1 MDYWPEMGDLNQG
14 SEDAKQQKGDR
25 GRGAGGVRIGLILPE
40 NDCAMV
46 NGRETNRFVE
56 QQDYATPELRSAGSL
71 FGTVASGLCV
81 TQCRGLTTGAK
92 SVIIEARNVSTRKWQ
107 RGIAASRTQ
116 AIECSGQYHNDND
129 WI

>member
-1 MDYWPEMGDLNQG
+1 MGALNQG

-56 QQDYATPELRSAGSL
+56 RQDYATPELRSAGSL
-71 FGTVASGLCV
+71 FGL
-81 TQCRGLTTGAK
+81 
-92 SVIIEARNVSTRKWQ
+92 ARVSQSPHIPWLL
-107 RGIAASRTQ
+107 
-116 AIECSGQYHNDND
+116 
-129 WI
+129 